1 MSWSRRSILRAIG
14 GTLTS
19 SVAWR
24 LPQLSPGA
32 SEPRPESVAQ
42 IEPAIRLNRNESA
55 YGPSEK
61 ALEAIRSG
69 FSSANRYPSSEYE
82 SLTESIALFHRVKPE
97 RIVLGA
103 GSREV
108 LRMAAS
114 AYLSCG
120 KSLVIAAPTYDPI
133 ARFAEV
139 QGAETKAIPLN
150 KRHEHDLDSM
160 LARIG
165 SSTGLVY
172 ICNPNNPTGTI
183 TPRKDLEIFLSKV
196 PSNTAVLIDEA
207 YHEYLAK
214 SSDYVSF
221 IDSPISDERLIVVRT
236 FSKIYGLAGLRVGYS
251 VASPKAAQEL
261 RASRLQWGVS
271 VLSAKAAAAALQ
283 DQEFVAG
290 VAKHNRDDRQEFFN
304 QSNARMLRWI
314 DSQTNFVM
322 LNAGLPP
329 QQIVEHFQK
338 NGILLGPLI
347 PEMPKFVRCSLGTR
361 PEMLEFWRAWDS
373 LPPHPMAM

>member
-1 MSWSRRSILRAIG
+1 MLRVIG
-14 GTLTS
+14 GTFTG

-24 LPQLSPGA
+24 LPQLSQSEG

-42 IEPAIRLNRNESA
+42 TGLAIRLNRNESA

-61 ALEAIRSG
+61 ALEAIRAG

-82 SLTESIALFHRVKPE
+82 SLTESIASFHRVKPE

-114 AYLSCG
+114 AYLSRG
-120 KSLVIAAPTYDPI
+120 RSLVIATPTYDPV

-139 QGAETKAIPLN
+139 QGAAIKAVPLN

-160 LARIG
+160 LSRIDP
-165 SSTGLVY
+165 SSGLVY

-214 SSDYVSF
+214 SSDYCF
-221 IDSPISDERLIVVRT
+221 IYRFTDYPRT
-236 FSKIYGLAGLRVGYS
+236 TDRCSHLLENLRSGGI
-251 VASPKAAQEL
+251 E
-261 RASRLQWGVS
+261 SR
-271 VLSAKAAAAALQ
+271 VLSRFAESRARTPRQ
-283 DQEFVAG
+283 PVAVG
-290 VAKHNRDDRQEFFN
+290 SKR
-304 QSNARMLRWI
+304 S
-314 DSQTNFVM
+314 
-322 LNAGLPP
+322 
-329 QQIVEHFQK
+329 
-338 NGILLGPLI
+338 
-347 PEMPKFVRCSLGTR
+347 
-361 PEMLEFWRAWDS
+361 
-373 LPPHPMAM
+373 